1 MTAYAMLDHNLG
13 EEIDMLRDTVQRF
26 CEAEIAPRA
35 RDIDRDNDFP
45 ADLWQKMGALGLL
58 GITVSETYGGRS
70 VQGQDGEKFLQINT
84 MGSADREIPGKV
96 SQTLRLSK
104 EAVEQLAELARK
116 HL

>member
-1 MTAYAMLDHNLG
+1 MAIVRKFDELDLKTNSRH
-13 EEIDMLRDTVQRF
+13 
-26 CEAEIAPRA
+26 
-35 RDIDRDNDFP
+35 
-45 ADLWQKMGALGLL
+45 
-58 GITVSETYGGRS
+58 SETYGGWS
-70 VQGQDGEKFLQINT
+70 VQGQDGQKFIQINT